1 MKKSEIKF
9 TIDLD
14 QNNIPEQI
22 FWEATD
28 NPNGK
33 KEETKAIALALWDH
47 EQHASLRIDLW
58 AKDMPVEDMK
68 LFYLETIGGMADS
81 ISKSTGDEVMAGSM
95 RDLVKKLLKHLD
107 DEQKGTKS

>member
-9 TIDLD
+9 SIELD
-14 QNNIPEQI
+14 ANNIPEKI

-33 KEETKAIALALWDH
+33 KEETKAIALAIWDQ
-47 EQHASLRIDLW
+47 EQHASLRMDLW
-58 AKDMPVEDMK
+58 AKDMPVDDMK

-81 ISKSTGDEVMAGSM
+81 LFTSTGDQVMSNSM
-95 RDLVKKLLKHLD
+95 KELVKKLLKHLES
-107 DEQKGTKS
+107 EQKGK

>member
-9 TIDLD
+9 TIELD
-14 QNNIPEQI
+14 DKNIPEKI

-33 KEETKAIALALWDH
+33 REETKAIALAIWDQ
-47 EQHASLRIDLW
+47 EQHASLRMDLW
-58 AKDMPVEDMK
+58 AKDMPVDDMK

-81 ISKSTGDEVMAGSM
+81 LSTSTGDEVMVNGM
-95 RDLVKKLLKHLD
+95 RELVKKLLKHLEE
-107 DEQKGTKS
+107 EQKGIK

>member
-1 MKKSEIKF
+1 MKRSEIKF
-9 TIDLD
+9 TIELD
-14 QNNIPEQI
+14 ANNIPEKI

-33 KEETKAIALALWDH
+33 VEETKAIALAIWDQ
-47 EQHASLRIDLW
+47 EQHASLRMDLW

-81 ISKSTGDEVMAGSM
+81 LSRSTGDEVMANGM
-95 RDLVKKLLKHLD
+95 KELVKKLLKHLD
-107 DEQKGTKS
+107 EQQNGK